1 MAVELSIDQ
10 DLKRFERFTNN
21 TRKQLPF
28 ATKNAINDTAFKV
41 RDNLRKGTKGA
52 FNVPTNFTQNKG
64 AFLVNKAKKTAL
76 ISNIFANDKEGRNRA
91 RYLRYGAKGGVR
103 PPKGFELYFGGL
115 KDDGTIPSNS
125 YFQPTSLVKKDRHG
139 NVTRATLKRITKGIS
154 GNARGGF
161 FIGTP
166 AHNQGKPPGI
176 YRRSRLQLFPYFI
189 ATTTQPNYNSIF
201 DIQGI
206 GDRTVK
212 RNINEIFSSQMNRA
226 IATAK

>member
-139 NVTRATLKRITKGIS
+139 NVTRATLKRITKGLS

-189 ATTTQPNYNSIF
+189 ATTTKPNYNSIF

-212 RNINEIFSSQMNRA
+212 RNINQIFSTQMSRA